1 MSHRN
6 YHKQF
11 SLLSTALQI
20 AYLTVIHLIAVQQKS
35 IHMIGGKTLSKPRFT
50 DQDYFLYSLDFIL
63 YL

>member
-1 MSHRN
+1 
-6 YHKQF
+6 
-11 SLLSTALQI
+11 LSTALQI